1 MYKCIFELL
10 ALSSIE
16 SSSVQGTSRL
26 TNRWL
31 FHLKLNVLFRLLSD
45 ASFDVSSSEL
55 KFSSS
60 PSNSTD
66 SSESISSSESS
77 TSGKTI
83 SSGSKR
89 PWQFLLT
96 CISTFMF
103 TRKQTIKT
111 GNDLVSNPSSLY
123 IGKNGENN
131 FDPVTND

>member
-1 MYKCIFELL
+1 M
-10 ALSSIE
+10 E

-31 FHLKLNVLFRLLSD
+31 FHLKLNVFFRLLSD
-45 ASFDVSSSEL
+45 TSIGVSSSEL

-60 PSNSTD
+60 PSASNSTD

-77 TSGKTI
+77 ASGKTI

-111 GNDLVSNPSSLY
+111 GNDLVSNPSSLF
-123 IGKNGENN
+123 IGQNGENN
-131 FDPVTND
+131 FDPATND